1 MENFEKLRK
10 DKIKLLESVL
20 NKDKIQARV
29 NGCIY
34 SNFKTY
40 NEKIKIDNLVIG
52 YIRPKDEFCN
62 SCYID
67 FYRRNIKL
75 VTLDFEIEKDLN
87 SEKLVCR
94 TNNGTFDLLDMESLD
109 EIQYAE
115 DSLSNYDDEIVLNML
130 RDYDCP
136 MSELAETWLNDV
148 GIEELI
154 GDLRIQN
161 INDKDYG
168 IRWSSLQGLN
178 SIIEDLKD
186 NEEIILFDNAQKII
200 SELNKYYN
208 VFNNNELTDDDL
220 YNIGVLVNKLC
231 KTSFNDNVVK
241 YVLECCDLL
250 DE

>member
-62 SCYID
+62 SCDID
-67 FYRRNIKL
+67 FYRGNIKL

-241 YVLECCDLL
+241 YILECCDLL

>member
-29 NGCIY
+29 NGCAY
-34 SNFKTY
+34 SDIWIY

-62 SCYID
+62 SCDID
-67 FYRRNIKL
+67 FYRGNIKL

-109 EIQYAE
+109 EIEYAE
-115 DSLSNYDDEIVLNML
+115 DSLSNYNDEIVLNML
-130 RDYDCP
+130 RDYNCP

-154 GDLRIQN
+154 GDLRNQN

-186 NEEIILFDNAQKII
+186 NEEIILFDNAQEII

>member
-1 MENFEKLRK
+1 MENFKKIRE
-10 DKIKLLESVL
+10 DKIKLLENVL

-29 NGCIY
+29 NGCAY
-34 SNFKTY
+34 SDIWIY

-62 SCYID
+62 SCNID
-67 FYRRNIKL
+67 FYRGNIKL

-109 EIQYAE
+109 EIEYAE
-115 DSLSNYDDEIVLNML
+115 DSLSNYDDETVLNML
-130 RDYDCP
+130 REYDCP

-186 NEEIILFDNAQKII
+186 NEEIILFDNAQEII

-231 KTSFNDNVVK
+231 KTSFDDNVVK
-241 YVLECCDLL
+241 YVLKCCDLL

>member
-1 MENFEKLRK
+1 MEDFEKLRK

-29 NGCIY
+29 NGCAY
-34 SNFKTY
+34 SDMWIY

-62 SCYID
+62 SCDID
-67 FYRRNIKL
+67 FYRGNIKL

-109 EIQYAE
+109 ELEYAE
-115 DSLSNYDDEIVLNML
+115 DSLSNYDDKTVLNML
-130 RDYDCP
+130 REYDCP

-161 INDKDYG
+161 INDKNYG

>member
-1 MENFEKLRK
+1 MEDFKKIREN
-10 DKIKLLESVL
+10 KIKLLESVL
-20 NKDKIQARV
+20 NKDKIQQRV

-34 SNFKTY
+34 SNFRTY
-40 NEKIKIDNLVIG
+40 SEKIKIENLVIG
-52 YIRPKDEFCN
+52 YIRPKNEFGN
-62 SCYID
+62 SCDVD
-67 FYRRNIKL
+67 FYRGNIRL

-109 EIQYAE
+109 EIEYAE
-115 DSLSNYDDEIVLNML
+115 DSLSNYDNEIVLNML
-130 RDYDCP
+130 RNYDCP

-154 GDLRIQN
+154 GNLKIQN

-168 IRWSSLQGLN
+168 IRWSSSQRLQ

-186 NEEIILFDNAQKII
+186 NEEIILFDNAQEII

-208 VFNNNELTDDDL
+208 VFNNNELADDDL

-231 KTSFNDNVVK
+231 KTSFDDNIVK
-241 YVLECCDLL
+241 YILECCDLL